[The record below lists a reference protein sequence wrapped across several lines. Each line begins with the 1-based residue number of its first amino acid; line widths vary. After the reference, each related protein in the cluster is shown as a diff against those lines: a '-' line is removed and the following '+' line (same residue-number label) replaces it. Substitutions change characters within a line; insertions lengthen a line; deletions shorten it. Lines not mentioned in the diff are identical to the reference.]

1 MHRISLACARSFND
15 VLQRLGWY
23 GWYAYPT
30 DEPCKVVLQYR
41 REDGTTRAVDCEVTG
56 LMRYIKAHPRRCDVV
71 KVCDRKPASLGRA
84 TQQEINFSESPAIVR
99 DALNPN
105 KQ

>member
-1 MHRISLACARSFND
+1 MNRISMAAARDVND

-23 GWYAYPT
+23 GWYAFGT
-30 DEPCKVVLQYR
+30 ERACVVTLQYR
-41 REDGTTRAVDCEVTG
+41 REDGTTRAVDCDVLN
-56 LMRYIKAHPRRCDVV
+56 LMKFIKAHPRRCEVA
-71 KVCDRKPASLGRA
+71 KVCDRKPASMERA
-84 TQQEINFSESPAIVR
+84 TQQELDFSGQSALVR